1 MHVQRTATMGL
12 FAWLLSRGDAR
23 PPTMMSRTYAH
34 DVKGSIKLSRK
45 RVNLRQEPM
54 LTRKRTSLLEHGPRH
69 RLPQKA
75 EGEGAF
81 YRGLTGVY
89 CHNFRRAQGGRSRA
103 PSRRGQARASLEQCS
118 QSLLQR
124 IIKRIAIFCAVAD
137 SIELLCAIAFFHLSL
152 APLVHVYHSFLPVSW
167 ISLMDF
173 E

>member
-69 RLPQKA
+69 RPQKA
-75 EGEGAF
+75 ERRGGEGAF

-89 CHNFRRAQGGRSRA
+89 CHNFRHAQGRRSRA
-103 PSRRGQARASLEQCS
+103 PSRRGQARTSLEQCL
-118 QSLLQR
+118 QSSLQR
-124 IIKRIAIFCAVAD
+124 IIKRIAIFCAVTD
-137 SIELLCAIAFFHLSL
+137 SIELLYAIAFFHLSL
-152 APLVHVYHSFLPVSW
+152 GSLVHVYHSCCLSNFFNGL
-167 ISLMDF
+167 
-173 E
+173 